1 MKSVN
6 RYFHFG
12 LANAVN
18 DRRRIARSFFL
29 FLYLIGAGLQPLA
42 VRASFVGPAIQE
54 TQQTEIEQ
62 TISDLESFNPFKRE
76 AARNHILVLGDQ
88 AIEPI
93 MSLLKRSL
101 DELTDQQDTTIS
113 ASQEKPF
120 RGSTTQ
126 FKEPN
131 WSLIDGCCYFLGRMR
146 VVAAVPLFIRVIETR
161 ARTENII
168 VQTRIKVAGEGD
180 RTTEVE
186 ALKMIG
192 PAAEPALL
200 RELRTPRWALDSVDI
215 VLPNDDPHTLYAKEH
230 KVHEIR
236 IQVLEVL
243 SVIGNEGTI
252 AALESLLDNPDFATA
267 EDRFLLEH
275 TIPRIRNRPFPIR

>member
-1 MKSVN
+1 
-6 RYFHFG
+6 
-12 LANAVN
+12 
-18 DRRRIARSFFL
+18 
-29 FLYLIGAGLQPLA
+29 
-42 VRASFVGPAIQE
+42 AIQE

-131 WSLIDGCCYFLGRMR
+131 WSIINSCCYVLGRLK
-146 VVAAVPLFIRVIETR
+146 VVAAVPLLIKVIEVR
-161 ARTENII
+161 ARTEDII
-168 VQTRIKVAGEGD
+168 VQV
-180 RTTEVE
+180 
-186 ALKMIG
+186 
-192 PAAEPALL
+192 
-200 RELRTPRWALDSVDI
+200 
-215 VLPNDDPHTLYAKEH
+215 
-230 KVHEIR
+230 
-236 IQVLEVL
+236 
-243 SVIGNEGTI
+243 
-252 AALESLLDNPDFATA
+252 
-267 EDRFLLEH
+267 
-275 TIPRIRNRPFPIR
+275 